1 MNNLEHIPPEE
12 PTQIKNI
19 ARLTIEQLKKRY
31 PGVDPVLRGVHA
43 KDHGCVTAKF
53 KVDDTVPVNLRVGVF
68 ATPGKEYEAW
78 VRYSNAAVSVAPDSI
93 VQNGVPV
100 HGSRGMAVKLLG
112 VSGSSLVP
120 TIGPLTQDFLM
131 INSPV
136 FAFANVED
144 YEAVSQILLKDNDN
158 PARFFRE
165 RIHVKPDGT
174 PDLADPI
181 TQRALRS
188 LGIANRISSSSVTAN
203 PPAFQTPPASPVD
216 NRYFSGAA
224 YLFGEDRAMKF
235 STTPVAPDLGAAP
248 NVADPNYL
256 RTALRARLT
265 ASNAQDVVIDFL
277 IQIREAAELAG
288 KIDTEVEDACFEWDE
303 TKYPFAKVATITIAP
318 QDFDT
323 AARRAQCE
331 NLIFTPWH
339 GIREHQP
346 LGGINRLRRAVYE
359 ASADFRHIP
368 KEPEH
373 L

>member
-1 MNNLEHIPPEE
+1 
-12 PTQIKNI
+12 
-19 ARLTIEQLKKRY
+19 
-31 PGVDPVLRGVHA
+31 
-43 KDHGCVTAKF
+43 
-53 KVDDTVPVNLRVGVF
+53 
-68 ATPGKEYEAW
+68 
-78 VRYSNAAVSVAPDSI
+78 VAPDST
-93 VQNGVPV
+93 VLNGIPI

-112 VSGSSLVP
+112 ISGSPLVP

-165 RIHVKPDGT
+165 RIHLKPDGT

-181 TQRALRS
+181 TLRAVQS
-188 LGIANRISSSSVTAN
+188 LGIANRIQSSSLTAN
-203 PPAFQTPPASPVD
+203 PPAYQTPPASPVD

-224 YLFGEDRAMKF
+224 YLFGEDRATKF
-235 STTPVAPDLGAAP
+235 SATPVAPAVGAVP
-248 NVADPNYL
+248 DVADPNYL

-265 ASNAQDVVIDFL
+265 ASNAPDVVFEFL
-277 IQIREAAELAG
+277 LQVREANELAG
-288 KIDTEVEDACFEWDE
+288 KIDAEVENACFEWDE
-303 TKYPFAKVATITIAP
+303 STYPFVKVATITIAP

-323 AARRAQCE
+323 DQRRAQCE

-339 GIREHQP
+339 GIVEHRP
-346 LGGINRLRRAVYE
+346 LGGINRLRRAVYV